1 MYSLSALSAELIGT
15 FFFVAIILATGGTQP
30 IAVAVALLA
39 AIYLSASYSGG
50 HINPA
55 VSVAMFARGAID
67 AYQLATYVLIQIVGA
82 LLAVAWFAVMAKK
95 TKA

>member
-15 FFFVAIILATGGTQP
+15 FFFVAS
-30 IAVAVALLA
+30 VAV
-39 AIYLSASYSGG
+39 
-50 HINPA
+50 
-55 VSVAMFARGAID
+55 FARGAID